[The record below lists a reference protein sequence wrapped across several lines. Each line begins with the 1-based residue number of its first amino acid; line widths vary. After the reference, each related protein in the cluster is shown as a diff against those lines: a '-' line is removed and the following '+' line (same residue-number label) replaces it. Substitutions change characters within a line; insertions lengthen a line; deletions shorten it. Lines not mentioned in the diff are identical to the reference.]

1 MNSNFEY
8 YKIFYYVA
16 KYENLTKAATVLK
29 TSQPAVTRT
38 IHKLENELGCRLFTR
53 SKTGMQLT
61 PEGRTF
67 YGYVAAGCAQFF
79 KGENDLSNLI
89 SLENGTIYISATET
103 ALHCYLFQAMEEF
116 NSLYP
121 NVRFKILNNSTT
133 ESVNAVKEGKVDL
146 AFVSANLQVA
156 KPLRMKILRKY
167 HDILISGNR
176 FGELKDDGKEVS
188 LKELVSYPWI
198 SLTAE
203 TITRRFLNEYFEKNS
218 LTFTPDMEL
227 ATTDMILPAVKHN
240 LGLGFMP
247 HEEGHAAALPLTEI
261 VSKLC
266 TLVEHN
272 PDAFERIVEQ
282 SYTTALGSL
291 DEECAFRNEIALLS
305 VSSAVLC
312 WALKLLKQPDSAQT
326 THEVCQAYINN
337 CLSEWDSSLDCN
349 AKEILHKALFSASE
363 AGDIRFIRYEEVDSS
378 YDPERDIVQKK
389 DAFLLKGSLLKSL
402 LHEYAPGYSASDVIS
417 RLQSEHLLS
426 EFSSAKKIRI
436 NSGTYVDARLLTLK
450 SSCLTE
456 YEDSD

>member
-1 MNSNFEY
+1 MAAAEGSRQKMNSNFEY

-16 KYENLTKAATVLK
+16 KYENLTKAAAALK

-38 IHKLENELGCRLFTR
+38 IHKLEGELGCRLFTR
-53 SKTGMQLT
+53 SKTGMKLT

-167 HDILISGNR
+167 RDILIAGMR
-176 FGELKDDGKEVS
+176 FEELKAGKEELS

-203 TITRRFLNEYFEKNS
+203 TITRRFLNEYFEKNG
-218 LTFTPDMEL
+218 LTFAPDMEL
-227 ATTDMILPAVKHN
+227 ATTDMILPAVRHN
-240 LGLGFMP
+240 LGLGFIP
-247 HEEGHAAALPLTEI
+247 AEFADAELKSGQVFEIKVKEKLPERNI
-261 VSKLC
+261 VLIYDM
-266 TLVEHN
+266 EY
-272 PDAFERIVEQ
+272 PQ
-282 SYTTALGSL
+282 S
-291 DEECAFRNEIALLS
+291 IA
-305 VSSAVLC
+305 
-312 WALKLLKQPDSAQT
+312 
-326 THEVCQAYINN
+326 
-337 CLSEWDSSLDCN
+337 
-349 AKEILHKALFSASE
+349 AKEF
-363 AGDIRFIRYEEVDSS
+363 
-378 YDPERDIVQKK
+378 QK
-389 DAFLLKGSLLKSL
+389 FLKEKG
-402 LHEYAPGYSASDVIS
+402 
-417 RLQSEHLLS
+417 
-426 EFSSAKKIRI
+426 
-436 NSGTYVDARLLTLK
+436 N
-450 SSCLTE
+450 
-456 YEDSD
+456 

>member
-16 KYENLTKAATVLK
+16 KYENLTKAATALK

-38 IHKLENELGCRLFTR
+38 IHKLEGELGCRLFTR
-53 SKTGMQLT
+53 SKTGMKLT

-103 ALHCYLFQAMEEF
+103 ALHCYLFQSMEEF

-167 HDILISGNR
+167 RDILIAGMR
-176 FGELKDDGKEVS
+176 FEELKAGKEELS

-203 TITRRFLNEYFEKNS
+203 TITRRFLNEYFEKNG
-218 LTFTPDMEL
+218 LTFAPDMEL
-227 ATTDMILPAVKHN
+227 ATTDMILPAVRHN
-240 LGLGFMP
+240 LGMGFIP
-247 HEEGHAAALPLTEI
+247 AEFADAELESGQVFEIKVKEKLPERNI
-261 VSKLC
+261 VLIYDM
-266 TLVEHN
+266 EY
-272 PDAFERIVEQ
+272 PQ
-282 SYTTALGSL
+282 S
-291 DEECAFRNEIALLS
+291 IA
-305 VSSAVLC
+305 
-312 WALKLLKQPDSAQT
+312 
-326 THEVCQAYINN
+326 
-337 CLSEWDSSLDCN
+337 
-349 AKEILHKALFSASE
+349 AKEF
-363 AGDIRFIRYEEVDSS
+363 
-378 YDPERDIVQKK
+378 QK
-389 DAFLLKGSLLKSL
+389 FLKEKG
-402 LHEYAPGYSASDVIS
+402 
-417 RLQSEHLLS
+417 
-426 EFSSAKKIRI
+426 
-436 NSGTYVDARLLTLK
+436 N
-450 SSCLTE
+450 
-456 YEDSD
+456 

>member
-16 KYENLTKAATVLK
+16 KYENLTKAATALK

-38 IHKLENELGCRLFTR
+38 IHKLEGELGCRLFTR
-53 SKTGMQLT
+53 SKTGMKLT
-61 PEGRTF
+61 TEGRTF

-167 HDILISGNR
+167 RDILIAGKR
-176 FGELKDDGKEVS
+176 FEELKAGKEELS

-203 TITRRFLNEYFEKNS
+203 TISRRFLNEYFEKNS

-240 LGLGFMP
+240 LGLGFIP
-247 HEEGHAAALPLTEI
+247 AEFADSELKSGQVFEIKVKEKLP
-261 VSKLC
+261 
-266 TLVEHN
+266 
-272 PDAFERIVEQ
+272 ERNIILIYDMEYPQ
-282 SYTTALGSL
+282 S
-291 DEECAFRNEIALLS
+291 IA
-305 VSSAVLC
+305 
-312 WALKLLKQPDSAQT
+312 
-326 THEVCQAYINN
+326 
-337 CLSEWDSSLDCN
+337 
-349 AKEILHKALFSASE
+349 AKEF
-363 AGDIRFIRYEEVDSS
+363 
-378 YDPERDIVQKK
+378 QK
-389 DAFLLKGSLLKSL
+389 FLKEK
-402 LHEYAPGYSASDVIS
+402 EM
-417 RLQSEHLLS
+417 
-426 EFSSAKKIRI
+426 
-436 NSGTYVDARLLTLK
+436 
-450 SSCLTE
+450 
-456 YEDSD
+456 

>member
-16 KYENLTKAATVLK
+16 KYDNLTKAATALK

-38 IHKLENELGCRLFTR
+38 IHKLEGELGCRLFTR
-53 SKTGMQLT
+53 SKTGMKLT

-89 SLENGTIYISATET
+89 SLENVTIYISATET

-176 FGELKDDGKEVS
+176 FGELKDNGKEVS
-188 LKELVSYPWI
+188 LKELVSYTWI

-203 TITRRFLNEYFEKNS
+203 TITRRFLNEYFEKNG

-227 ATTDMILPAVKHN
+227 ATTDMILPAVRHN
-240 LGLGFMP
+240 LGLGFIP
-247 HEEGHAAALPLTEI
+247 AEFAASELKSGQVFEIKVKEKLP
-261 VSKLC
+261 
-266 TLVEHN
+266 
-272 PDAFERIVEQ
+272 ERNIILIYDMEYPQ
-282 SYTTALGSL
+282 S
-291 DEECAFRNEIALLS
+291 IA
-305 VSSAVLC
+305 
-312 WALKLLKQPDSAQT
+312 
-326 THEVCQAYINN
+326 
-337 CLSEWDSSLDCN
+337 
-349 AKEILHKALFSASE
+349 AKEF
-363 AGDIRFIRYEEVDSS
+363 
-378 YDPERDIVQKK
+378 QK
-389 DAFLLKGSLLKSL
+389 FLKEK
-402 LHEYAPGYSASDVIS
+402 EM
-417 RLQSEHLLS
+417 
-426 EFSSAKKIRI
+426 
-436 NSGTYVDARLLTLK
+436 
-450 SSCLTE
+450 
-456 YEDSD
+456 

>member
-16 KYENLTKAATVLK
+16 KYENLTKAATALK

-38 IHKLENELGCRLFTR
+38 IHKLEGELGCRLFTR
-53 SKTGMQLT
+53 SKTGMKLT

-167 HDILISGNR
+167 RDILITGKR
-176 FGELKDDGKEVS
+176 FEELKAGKEELS

-203 TITRRFLNEYFEKNS
+203 TITRRFLNEYFEKNG
-218 LTFTPDMEL
+218 LTFMPDMEL
-227 ATTDMILPAVKHN
+227 ATTDMILPAVRHN
-240 LGLGFMP
+240 LGLGFIP
-247 HEEGHAAALPLTEI
+247 AEFADAELESGQVFEIKVKEKLP
-261 VSKLC
+261 
-266 TLVEHN
+266 
-272 PDAFERIVEQ
+272 ERNIILIYDMEYPQ
-282 SYTTALGSL
+282 S
-291 DEECAFRNEIALLS
+291 IA
-305 VSSAVLC
+305 
-312 WALKLLKQPDSAQT
+312 
-326 THEVCQAYINN
+326 
-337 CLSEWDSSLDCN
+337 
-349 AKEILHKALFSASE
+349 AKEFQKFLKEKDNESAN
-363 AGDIRFIRYEEVDSS
+363 Y
-378 YDPERDIVQKK
+378 KK
-389 DAFLLKGSLLKSL
+389 
-402 LHEYAPGYSASDVIS
+402 
-417 RLQSEHLLS
+417 
-426 EFSSAKKIRI
+426 
-436 NSGTYVDARLLTLK
+436 
-450 SSCLTE
+450 
-456 YEDSD
+456 

>member
-16 KYENLTKAATVLK
+16 KYENLTKAATALK

-38 IHKLENELGCRLFTR
+38 IHKLEGELGCRLFTR
-53 SKTGMQLT
+53 SKTGMKLT

-167 HDILISGNR
+167 RDILIAGKR
-176 FGELKDDGKEVS
+176 FEELKAGKEELS

-203 TITRRFLNEYFEKNS
+203 TITRRFLNEYFEKNG
-218 LTFTPDMEL
+218 LTFMPDMEL
-227 ATTDMILPAVKHN
+227 ATTDMILPAVRHN
-240 LGLGFMP
+240 LGLGFIP
-247 HEEGHAAALPLTEI
+247 AEFADAELKSGQVFEIKVKEKLP
-261 VSKLC
+261 
-266 TLVEHN
+266 
-272 PDAFERIVEQ
+272 ERNIILIYDMEYPQ
-282 SYTTALGSL
+282 S
-291 DEECAFRNEIALLS
+291 IA
-305 VSSAVLC
+305 
-312 WALKLLKQPDSAQT
+312 
-326 THEVCQAYINN
+326 
-337 CLSEWDSSLDCN
+337 
-349 AKEILHKALFSASE
+349 AKEF
-363 AGDIRFIRYEEVDSS
+363 
-378 YDPERDIVQKK
+378 QK
-389 DAFLLKGSLLKSL
+389 FLKEKG
-402 LHEYAPGYSASDVIS
+402 
-417 RLQSEHLLS
+417 
-426 EFSSAKKIRI
+426 
-436 NSGTYVDARLLTLK
+436 N
-450 SSCLTE
+450 
-456 YEDSD
+456 

>member
-16 KYENLTKAATVLK
+16 KYENLTKAATELK

-227 ATTDMILPAVKHN
+227 ATTDMILPAVRHN
-240 LGLGFMP
+240 LGLGFIP
-247 HEEGHAAALPLTEI
+247 AEFADSELKSGQVFEIKVKEKLP
-261 VSKLC
+261 
-266 TLVEHN
+266 
-272 PDAFERIVEQ
+272 ERNIILIYDMEYPQ
-282 SYTTALGSL
+282 S
-291 DEECAFRNEIALLS
+291 IA
-305 VSSAVLC
+305 
-312 WALKLLKQPDSAQT
+312 
-326 THEVCQAYINN
+326 
-337 CLSEWDSSLDCN
+337 
-349 AKEILHKALFSASE
+349 AKEF
-363 AGDIRFIRYEEVDSS
+363 
-378 YDPERDIVQKK
+378 QK
-389 DAFLLKGSLLKSL
+389 FLKEK
-402 LHEYAPGYSASDVIS
+402 EM
-417 RLQSEHLLS
+417 
-426 EFSSAKKIRI
+426 
-436 NSGTYVDARLLTLK
+436 
-450 SSCLTE
+450 
-456 YEDSD
+456 

>member
-16 KYENLTKAATVLK
+16 KYENLTKAATALK

-38 IHKLENELGCRLFTR
+38 IHKLEGELGCRLFTR
-53 SKTGMQLT
+53 SKTGMKLT

-156 KPLRMKILRKY
+156 RPLRMKILRKY
-167 HDILISGNR
+167 RDILIAGKR
-176 FGELKDDGKEVS
+176 FEELKAGKEELS

-203 TITRRFLNEYFEKNS
+203 TITRRFLNEYFEKNG
-218 LTFTPDMEL
+218 LTFMPDMEL
-227 ATTDMILPAVKHN
+227 ATTDMILPAVRHN
-240 LGLGFMP
+240 LGLGFIP
-247 HEEGHAAALPLTEI
+247 AEFADAELESGQVFEIKVKEKLPERNI
-261 VSKLC
+261 VLIYDM
-266 TLVEHN
+266 EY
-272 PDAFERIVEQ
+272 PQ
-282 SYTTALGSL
+282 S
-291 DEECAFRNEIALLS
+291 IA
-305 VSSAVLC
+305 
-312 WALKLLKQPDSAQT
+312 
-326 THEVCQAYINN
+326 
-337 CLSEWDSSLDCN
+337 
-349 AKEILHKALFSASE
+349 AKEF
-363 AGDIRFIRYEEVDSS
+363 
-378 YDPERDIVQKK
+378 QKFLKEK
-389 DAFLLKGSLLKSL
+389 D
-402 LHEYAPGYSASDVIS
+402 
-417 RLQSEHLLS
+417 
-426 EFSSAKKIRI
+426 
-436 NSGTYVDARLLTLK
+436 N
-450 SSCLTE
+450 
-456 YEDSD
+456 

>member
-16 KYENLTKAATVLK
+16 KYENLTKAATALK

-38 IHKLENELGCRLFTR
+38 IHKLEGELGCRLFTR
-53 SKTGMQLT
+53 SKTGMKLT

-167 HDILISGNR
+167 RDILIAGMR
-176 FGELKDDGKEVS
+176 FEELKAGKEELS

-203 TITRRFLNEYFEKNS
+203 TITRRFLNEYFEKNG
-218 LTFTPDMEL
+218 LTFAPDMEL
-227 ATTDMILPAVKHN
+227 ATTDMILPAVRHN
-240 LGLGFMP
+240 LGLGFIP
-247 HEEGHAAALPLTEI
+247 AEFADAELKSGQVFEIKVKEKLP
-261 VSKLC
+261 
-266 TLVEHN
+266 
-272 PDAFERIVEQ
+272 ERNIILIYDMEYPQ
-282 SYTTALGSL
+282 S
-291 DEECAFRNEIALLS
+291 IA
-305 VSSAVLC
+305 
-312 WALKLLKQPDSAQT
+312 
-326 THEVCQAYINN
+326 
-337 CLSEWDSSLDCN
+337 
-349 AKEILHKALFSASE
+349 AKEQTHYLCQK
-363 AGDIRFIRYEEVDSS
+363 GD
-378 YDPERDIVQKK
+378 P
-389 DAFLLKGSLLKSL
+389 
-402 LHEYAPGYSASDVIS
+402 
-417 RLQSEHLLS
+417 
-426 EFSSAKKIRI
+426 
-436 NSGTYVDARLLTLK
+436 
-450 SSCLTE
+450 
-456 YEDSD
+456 

>member
-16 KYENLTKAATVLK
+16 KYENLTKAATALK

-38 IHKLENELGCRLFTR
+38 IHKLEGELGCRLFTR
-53 SKTGMQLT
+53 SKTGMKLT

-167 HDILISGNR
+167 RDILIAGKR
-176 FGELKDDGKEVS
+176 FEELKAGKEELS

-203 TITRRFLNEYFEKNS
+203 TITRRFLNEYFEKNR

-227 ATTDMILPAVKHN
+227 ATTDMILPAVRHN
-240 LGLGFMP
+240 LGLGFIP
-247 HEEGHAAALPLTEI
+247 AEFADSELKSGQVFEIKVKEKLPERNIILI
-261 VSKLC
+261 YD
-266 TLVEHN
+266 VEY
-272 PDAFERIVEQ
+272 PQ
-282 SYTTALGSL
+282 S
-291 DEECAFRNEIALLS
+291 IA
-305 VSSAVLC
+305 
-312 WALKLLKQPDSAQT
+312 
-326 THEVCQAYINN
+326 
-337 CLSEWDSSLDCN
+337 
-349 AKEILHKALFSASE
+349 AKEF
-363 AGDIRFIRYEEVDSS
+363 
-378 YDPERDIVQKK
+378 QK
-389 DAFLLKGSLLKSL
+389 FLKEK
-402 LHEYAPGYSASDVIS
+402 EM
-417 RLQSEHLLS
+417 
-426 EFSSAKKIRI
+426 
-436 NSGTYVDARLLTLK
+436 
-450 SSCLTE
+450 
-456 YEDSD
+456 

>member
-16 KYENLTKAATVLK
+16 KYENLTKAATALK

-38 IHKLENELGCRLFTR
+38 IHKLEGELGCRLFTR
-53 SKTGMQLT
+53 SKTGMKLT

-167 HDILISGNR
+167 RDILIAGMR
-176 FGELKDDGKEVS
+176 FEELKAGKEELS

-203 TITRRFLNEYFEKNS
+203 TITRRFLNEYFEKNG
-218 LTFTPDMEL
+218 LTFAPDMEL
-227 ATTDMILPAVKHN
+227 ATTDMILPAVRHN
-240 LGLGFMP
+240 LGLGFIP
-247 HEEGHAAALPLTEI
+247 AEFADAELKSGQVFEIKVKEKLP
-261 VSKLC
+261 
-266 TLVEHN
+266 
-272 PDAFERIVEQ
+272 ERNIILIYYMEYPQ
-282 SYTTALGSL
+282 S
-291 DEECAFRNEIALLS
+291 IA
-305 VSSAVLC
+305 
-312 WALKLLKQPDSAQT
+312 
-326 THEVCQAYINN
+326 
-337 CLSEWDSSLDCN
+337 
-349 AKEILHKALFSASE
+349 AKEF
-363 AGDIRFIRYEEVDSS
+363 
-378 YDPERDIVQKK
+378 QK
-389 DAFLLKGSLLKSL
+389 FLKEKG
-402 LHEYAPGYSASDVIS
+402 
-417 RLQSEHLLS
+417 
-426 EFSSAKKIRI
+426 
-436 NSGTYVDARLLTLK
+436 N
-450 SSCLTE
+450 
-456 YEDSD
+456 

>member
-16 KYENLTKAATVLK
+16 KYENLTKAATALK

-38 IHKLENELGCRLFTR
+38 IHKLEGELGCRLFTR
-53 SKTGMQLT
+53 SKTGMKLT

-156 KPLRMKILRKY
+156 KPLRMKILRKSR
-167 HDILISGNR
+167 DILIAGKR
-176 FGELKDDGKEVS
+176 FEELKAGKEELS

-203 TITRRFLNEYFEKNS
+203 TITRRFLNEYFEKNG
-218 LTFTPDMEL
+218 LTFMPDMEL
-227 ATTDMILPAVKHN
+227 ATTDMILPAVRHN
-240 LGLGFMP
+240 LGLGFIP
-247 HEEGHAAALPLTEI
+247 AEFADAELESGQVFEIKVKEKLP
-261 VSKLC
+261 
-266 TLVEHN
+266 
-272 PDAFERIVEQ
+272 ERNIILIYDMEYPQ
-282 SYTTALGSL
+282 S
-291 DEECAFRNEIALLS
+291 IA
-305 VSSAVLC
+305 
-312 WALKLLKQPDSAQT
+312 
-326 THEVCQAYINN
+326 
-337 CLSEWDSSLDCN
+337 
-349 AKEILHKALFSASE
+349 AKEFQKFLKEKDNESAN
-363 AGDIRFIRYEEVDSS
+363 Y
-378 YDPERDIVQKK
+378 KK
-389 DAFLLKGSLLKSL
+389 
-402 LHEYAPGYSASDVIS
+402 
-417 RLQSEHLLS
+417 
-426 EFSSAKKIRI
+426 
-436 NSGTYVDARLLTLK
+436 
-450 SSCLTE
+450 
-456 YEDSD
+456 

>member
-16 KYENLTKAATVLK
+16 KYENLTKAATALK

-38 IHKLENELGCRLFTR
+38 IHKLEGELGCRLFTR
-53 SKTGMQLT
+53 SKTGMKLT

-67 YGYVAAGCAQFF
+67 YGYVAAGCAQFV

-167 HDILISGNR
+167 RDILIAGMR
-176 FGELKDDGKEVS
+176 FEELKAGKEELS

-203 TITRRFLNEYFEKNS
+203 TITRRFLNEYFEKNG
-218 LTFTPDMEL
+218 LTFAPDMEL
-227 ATTDMILPAVKHN
+227 ATTDMILPAVRHN
-240 LGLGFMP
+240 LGLGFIP
-247 HEEGHAAALPLTEI
+247 AEFADAELKSGQVFEIKVKEKLPERNI
-261 VSKLC
+261 VLIYDM
-266 TLVEHN
+266 EY
-272 PDAFERIVEQ
+272 PQ
-282 SYTTALGSL
+282 S
-291 DEECAFRNEIALLS
+291 IA
-305 VSSAVLC
+305 
-312 WALKLLKQPDSAQT
+312 
-326 THEVCQAYINN
+326 
-337 CLSEWDSSLDCN
+337 
-349 AKEILHKALFSASE
+349 AKEFQKFLKEKDNESAN
-363 AGDIRFIRYEEVDSS
+363 Y
-378 YDPERDIVQKK
+378 KK
-389 DAFLLKGSLLKSL
+389 
-402 LHEYAPGYSASDVIS
+402 
-417 RLQSEHLLS
+417 
-426 EFSSAKKIRI
+426 
-436 NSGTYVDARLLTLK
+436 
-450 SSCLTE
+450 
-456 YEDSD
+456 

>member
-16 KYENLTKAATVLK
+16 KYENLTKAATALK

-38 IHKLENELGCRLFTR
+38 IHKLEGELGCRLFTR
-53 SKTGMQLT
+53 SKTGMKLT

-103 ALHCYLFQAMEEF
+103 ALHCYLFQSMEEF

-167 HDILISGNR
+167 RDILIAGMR
-176 FGELKDDGKEVS
+176 FKELKAGKEELS

-203 TITRRFLNEYFEKNS
+203 TITRRFLNEYFEKNG
-218 LTFTPDMEL
+218 LTFAPDMEL
-227 ATTDMILPAVKHN
+227 ATTDMILPAVRHN
-240 LGLGFMP
+240 LGLGFIP
-247 HEEGHAAALPLTEI
+247 AEFADAELESGQVFEIKVKEKLPERNI
-261 VSKLC
+261 VLIYDM
-266 TLVEHN
+266 EY
-272 PDAFERIVEQ
+272 PQ
-282 SYTTALGSL
+282 S
-291 DEECAFRNEIALLS
+291 IA
-305 VSSAVLC
+305 
-312 WALKLLKQPDSAQT
+312 
-326 THEVCQAYINN
+326 
-337 CLSEWDSSLDCN
+337 
-349 AKEILHKALFSASE
+349 AKEF
-363 AGDIRFIRYEEVDSS
+363 
-378 YDPERDIVQKK
+378 QK
-389 DAFLLKGSLLKSL
+389 FLKEKG
-402 LHEYAPGYSASDVIS
+402 
-417 RLQSEHLLS
+417 
-426 EFSSAKKIRI
+426 
-436 NSGTYVDARLLTLK
+436 N
-450 SSCLTE
+450 
-456 YEDSD
+456 

>member
-16 KYENLTKAATVLK
+16 KYENLTKAATALK

-38 IHKLENELGCRLFTR
+38 IHKLEGELGCRLFTR
-53 SKTGMQLT
+53 SKTGMKLT

-167 HDILISGNR
+167 RDILIAGMR
-176 FGELKDDGKEVS
+176 FEELKAGKEELS

-203 TITRRFLNEYFEKNS
+203 TITRRFLNEYFEKNG
-218 LTFTPDMEL
+218 LIFAPDMEL
-227 ATTDMILPAVKHN
+227 ATTDMILPAVRHN
-240 LGLGFMP
+240 LGLGFIP
-247 HEEGHAAALPLTEI
+247 AEFADAELKSGQVFEIKVKEKLP
-261 VSKLC
+261 
-266 TLVEHN
+266 
-272 PDAFERIVEQ
+272 ERNIILIYDMEYPQ
-282 SYTTALGSL
+282 S
-291 DEECAFRNEIALLS
+291 IA
-305 VSSAVLC
+305 
-312 WALKLLKQPDSAQT
+312 
-326 THEVCQAYINN
+326 
-337 CLSEWDSSLDCN
+337 
-349 AKEILHKALFSASE
+349 AKEF
-363 AGDIRFIRYEEVDSS
+363 
-378 YDPERDIVQKK
+378 QK
-389 DAFLLKGSLLKSL
+389 FLKEKG
-402 LHEYAPGYSASDVIS
+402 
-417 RLQSEHLLS
+417 
-426 EFSSAKKIRI
+426 
-436 NSGTYVDARLLTLK
+436 N
-450 SSCLTE
+450 
-456 YEDSD
+456 

>member
-16 KYENLTKAATVLK
+16 KYENLTKAATALK

-38 IHKLENELGCRLFTR
+38 IHKLEGELGCRLFTR
-53 SKTGMQLT
+53 SKTGMKLT

-167 HDILISGNR
+167 RDILIAGMR
-176 FGELKDDGKEVS
+176 FEELKAGKEELS

-203 TITRRFLNEYFEKNS
+203 TITRRFLNEYFEKNG
-218 LTFTPDMEL
+218 LTFAPDMEL

-240 LGLGFMP
+240 LGLGFIP
-247 HEEGHAAALPLTEI
+247 AEFADSELKSGQVFEIKVKEKLP
-261 VSKLC
+261 
-266 TLVEHN
+266 
-272 PDAFERIVEQ
+272 ERNIILIYDMEYPQ
-282 SYTTALGSL
+282 S
-291 DEECAFRNEIALLS
+291 IA
-305 VSSAVLC
+305 
-312 WALKLLKQPDSAQT
+312 
-326 THEVCQAYINN
+326 
-337 CLSEWDSSLDCN
+337 
-349 AKEILHKALFSASE
+349 AKEF
-363 AGDIRFIRYEEVDSS
+363 
-378 YDPERDIVQKK
+378 QK
-389 DAFLLKGSLLKSL
+389 FLKEK
-402 LHEYAPGYSASDVIS
+402 EM
-417 RLQSEHLLS
+417 
-426 EFSSAKKIRI
+426 
-436 NSGTYVDARLLTLK
+436 
-450 SSCLTE
+450 
-456 YEDSD
+456 

>member
-16 KYENLTKAATVLK
+16 KYENLTKAATALK

-38 IHKLENELGCRLFTR
+38 IHKLEGELGCRLFTR
-53 SKTGMQLT
+53 SKTGMKLT

-167 HDILISGNR
+167 RDILIAGMR
-176 FGELKDDGKEVS
+176 FEELKAGKEELS

-203 TITRRFLNEYFEKNS
+203 TITRRFLNEYFEKNG
-218 LTFTPDMEL
+218 LTFAPDMEL
-227 ATTDMILPAVKHN
+227 ATTDMILPAVRHN
-240 LGLGFMP
+240 LGLGFIP
-247 HEEGHAAALPLTEI
+247 AEFADAELESGQVFEIKVKEKLPERNIILIYDTEY
-261 VSKLC
+261 
-266 TLVEHN
+266 
-272 PDAFERIVEQ
+272 PQ
-282 SYTTALGSL
+282 S
-291 DEECAFRNEIALLS
+291 IA
-305 VSSAVLC
+305 
-312 WALKLLKQPDSAQT
+312 
-326 THEVCQAYINN
+326 
-337 CLSEWDSSLDCN
+337 
-349 AKEILHKALFSASE
+349 AKEF
-363 AGDIRFIRYEEVDSS
+363 
-378 YDPERDIVQKK
+378 QK
-389 DAFLLKGSLLKSL
+389 FLKEKG
-402 LHEYAPGYSASDVIS
+402 
-417 RLQSEHLLS
+417 
-426 EFSSAKKIRI
+426 
-436 NSGTYVDARLLTLK
+436 N
-450 SSCLTE
+450 
-456 YEDSD
+456 

>member
-16 KYENLTKAATVLK
+16 KYENLTKAATALK

-38 IHKLENELGCRLFTR
+38 IHKLEGELGCRLFTR
-53 SKTGMQLT
+53 SKTGMKLT

-103 ALHCYLFQAMEEF
+103 ALQCYLFQAMEEF

-167 HDILISGNR
+167 RDILIAGMR
-176 FGELKDDGKEVS
+176 FEELKAGKEELS

-203 TITRRFLNEYFEKNS
+203 TITRRFLNEYFEKNG
-218 LTFTPDMEL
+218 LTFAPDMEL
-227 ATTDMILPAVKHN
+227 ATTDMILPAVRHN
-240 LGLGFMP
+240 LGLGFIP
-247 HEEGHAAALPLTEI
+247 AEFADAELKSGQVFEIKVKEKLP
-261 VSKLC
+261 
-266 TLVEHN
+266 
-272 PDAFERIVEQ
+272 ERNIILIYDMEYPQ
-282 SYTTALGSL
+282 S
-291 DEECAFRNEIALLS
+291 IA
-305 VSSAVLC
+305 
-312 WALKLLKQPDSAQT
+312 
-326 THEVCQAYINN
+326 
-337 CLSEWDSSLDCN
+337 
-349 AKEILHKALFSASE
+349 AKEF
-363 AGDIRFIRYEEVDSS
+363 
-378 YDPERDIVQKK
+378 QK
-389 DAFLLKGSLLKSL
+389 FLKEKG
-402 LHEYAPGYSASDVIS
+402 
-417 RLQSEHLLS
+417 
-426 EFSSAKKIRI
+426 
-436 NSGTYVDARLLTLK
+436 N
-450 SSCLTE
+450 
-456 YEDSD
+456 

>member
-16 KYENLTKAATVLK
+16 KYENLTKAATALK

-38 IHKLENELGCRLFTR
+38 IHKLEGELGCRLFTR
-53 SKTGMQLT
+53 SKTGMKLT

-146 AFVSANLQVA
+146 AFVSANLQVV

-167 HDILISGNR
+167 RDILIAGMR
-176 FGELKDDGKEVS
+176 FEELKAGKEELS

-203 TITRRFLNEYFEKNS
+203 TITRRFLNEYFEKNG
-218 LTFTPDMEL
+218 LTFMPDMEL
-227 ATTDMILPAVKHN
+227 ATTDMILPAVRHN
-240 LGLGFMP
+240 LGLGFIP
-247 HEEGHAAALPLTEI
+247 AEFADAELESGQVFEIKVKEKLP
-261 VSKLC
+261 
-266 TLVEHN
+266 
-272 PDAFERIVEQ
+272 ERNIILIYDMEYPQ
-282 SYTTALGSL
+282 S
-291 DEECAFRNEIALLS
+291 IA
-305 VSSAVLC
+305 
-312 WALKLLKQPDSAQT
+312 
-326 THEVCQAYINN
+326 
-337 CLSEWDSSLDCN
+337 
-349 AKEILHKALFSASE
+349 AKEF
-363 AGDIRFIRYEEVDSS
+363 
-378 YDPERDIVQKK
+378 QK
-389 DAFLLKGSLLKSL
+389 FLKEKG
-402 LHEYAPGYSASDVIS
+402 
-417 RLQSEHLLS
+417 
-426 EFSSAKKIRI
+426 
-436 NSGTYVDARLLTLK
+436 N
-450 SSCLTE
+450 
-456 YEDSD
+456 

>member
-16 KYENLTKAATVLK
+16 KYENLTKAATALK

-38 IHKLENELGCRLFTR
+38 IHKLEGELGCRLFTR
-53 SKTGMQLT
+53 SKTGMKLT

-156 KPLRMKILRKY
+156 RPLRMKILRKY
-167 HDILISGNR
+167 RDILIAGKR
-176 FGELKDDGKEVS
+176 FEELKAGKEELS

-203 TITRRFLNEYFEKNS
+203 TITRRFLNEYFEKNG
-218 LTFTPDMEL
+218 LTFAPDMEL
-227 ATTDMILPAVKHN
+227 ATTDMILPAVRHN
-240 LGLGFMP
+240 LGLGFIP
-247 HEEGHAAALPLTEI
+247 AEFADAELESGQVFEIKVKEKLPERNI
-261 VSKLC
+261 VLIYDM
-266 TLVEHN
+266 EY
-272 PDAFERIVEQ
+272 PQ
-282 SYTTALGSL
+282 S
-291 DEECAFRNEIALLS
+291 IA
-305 VSSAVLC
+305 
-312 WALKLLKQPDSAQT
+312 
-326 THEVCQAYINN
+326 
-337 CLSEWDSSLDCN
+337 
-349 AKEILHKALFSASE
+349 AKEF
-363 AGDIRFIRYEEVDSS
+363 
-378 YDPERDIVQKK
+378 QK
-389 DAFLLKGSLLKSL
+389 FLKEKG
-402 LHEYAPGYSASDVIS
+402 
-417 RLQSEHLLS
+417 
-426 EFSSAKKIRI
+426 
-436 NSGTYVDARLLTLK
+436 N
-450 SSCLTE
+450 
-456 YEDSD
+456 

>member
-16 KYENLTKAATVLK
+16 KYENLTKAATALK

-38 IHKLENELGCRLFTR
+38 IHKLEGELGCRLFTR
-53 SKTGMQLT
+53 SKTGMKLT

-121 NVRFKILNNSTT
+121 NVRFNILNNSTT

-167 HDILISGNR
+167 RDILIAGMR
-176 FGELKDDGKEVS
+176 FEELKAGKEELS

-203 TITRRFLNEYFEKNS
+203 TITRRFLNEYFEKNG
-218 LTFTPDMEL
+218 LTFAPDMEL
-227 ATTDMILPAVKHN
+227 ATTDMILPAVRHN
-240 LGLGFMP
+240 LGLGFIP
-247 HEEGHAAALPLTEI
+247 AEFADAELKSGQVFEIKVKEKLPERNI
-261 VSKLC
+261 VLIYDM
-266 TLVEHN
+266 EY
-272 PDAFERIVEQ
+272 PQ
-282 SYTTALGSL
+282 S
-291 DEECAFRNEIALLS
+291 IA
-305 VSSAVLC
+305 
-312 WALKLLKQPDSAQT
+312 
-326 THEVCQAYINN
+326 
-337 CLSEWDSSLDCN
+337 
-349 AKEILHKALFSASE
+349 AKEF
-363 AGDIRFIRYEEVDSS
+363 
-378 YDPERDIVQKK
+378 QK
-389 DAFLLKGSLLKSL
+389 FLKEK
-402 LHEYAPGYSASDVIS
+402 EM
-417 RLQSEHLLS
+417 
-426 EFSSAKKIRI
+426 
-436 NSGTYVDARLLTLK
+436 
-450 SSCLTE
+450 
-456 YEDSD
+456 

>member
-16 KYENLTKAATVLK
+16 KYENLTKAATALK

-38 IHKLENELGCRLFTR
+38 IHKLEGELGCRLFTR
-53 SKTGMQLT
+53 SKTGMKLT

-167 HDILISGNR
+167 RDILIAGMR
-176 FGELKDDGKEVS
+176 FEELKAGKEELS

-203 TITRRFLNEYFEKNS
+203 TITRRFLNEYFEKNG
-218 LTFTPDMEL
+218 LTFAPDMEL
-227 ATTDMILPAVKHN
+227 ATTDMILPAVRHN
-240 LGLGFMP
+240 LGLGFIP
-247 HEEGHAAALPLTEI
+247 AEFADAELESGQVFEIKVKEKLPERNI
-261 VSKLC
+261 VLIYDM
-266 TLVEHN
+266 EY
-272 PDAFERIVEQ
+272 PQ
-282 SYTTALGSL
+282 S
-291 DEECAFRNEIALLS
+291 IA
-305 VSSAVLC
+305 
-312 WALKLLKQPDSAQT
+312 
-326 THEVCQAYINN
+326 
-337 CLSEWDSSLDCN
+337 
-349 AKEILHKALFSASE
+349 AKEF
-363 AGDIRFIRYEEVDSS
+363 
-378 YDPERDIVQKK
+378 QKFLKEK
-389 DAFLLKGSLLKSL
+389 D
-402 LHEYAPGYSASDVIS
+402 
-417 RLQSEHLLS
+417 
-426 EFSSAKKIRI
+426 
-436 NSGTYVDARLLTLK
+436 N
-450 SSCLTE
+450 
-456 YEDSD
+456 

>member
-16 KYENLTKAATVLK
+16 KYENLTKAATALK

-38 IHKLENELGCRLFTR
+38 IHKLEGELGCRLFTR
-53 SKTGMQLT
+53 SKTGMKLT

-167 HDILISGNR
+167 RDILIAGKR
-176 FGELKDDGKEVS
+176 FEELKAGKEELS

-203 TITRRFLNEYFEKNS
+203 TITRRFLNEYFEKNG
-218 LTFTPDMEL
+218 LTFAPDMEL
-227 ATTDMILPAVKHN
+227 ATTDMILPAVRHN
-240 LGLGFMP
+240 LGLGFIP
-247 HEEGHAAALPLTEI
+247 AEFADAELKSGQVFEIKVKEKLP
-261 VSKLC
+261 
-266 TLVEHN
+266 
-272 PDAFERIVEQ
+272 ERNIILIYDMEYPQ
-282 SYTTALGSL
+282 S
-291 DEECAFRNEIALLS
+291 IA
-305 VSSAVLC
+305 
-312 WALKLLKQPDSAQT
+312 
-326 THEVCQAYINN
+326 
-337 CLSEWDSSLDCN
+337 
-349 AKEILHKALFSASE
+349 AKEFQKFLKE
-363 AGDIRFIRYEEVDSS
+363 KGD
-378 YDPERDIVQKK
+378 
-389 DAFLLKGSLLKSL
+389 
-402 LHEYAPGYSASDVIS
+402 
-417 RLQSEHLLS
+417 
-426 EFSSAKKIRI
+426 
-436 NSGTYVDARLLTLK
+436 
-450 SSCLTE
+450 
-456 YEDSD
+456 

>member
-16 KYENLTKAATVLK
+16 KYENLTKAATALK

-38 IHKLENELGCRLFTR
+38 IHKLEGELGCRLFTR
-53 SKTGMQLT
+53 SKTGMKLT

-156 KPLRMKILRKY
+156 KPLRIKILRKY
-167 HDILISGNR
+167 RDILIAGKR
-176 FGELKDDGKEVS
+176 FEELKAGKEELS

-203 TITRRFLNEYFEKNS
+203 TISRRFLNEYFEKNS

-240 LGLGFMP
+240 LGLGFIP
-247 HEEGHAAALPLTEI
+247 AEFADSELKSGQVFEIKVKEKLPERNIILI
-261 VSKLC
+261 YD
-266 TLVEHN
+266 VEY
-272 PDAFERIVEQ
+272 PQ
-282 SYTTALGSL
+282 S
-291 DEECAFRNEIALLS
+291 IA
-305 VSSAVLC
+305 
-312 WALKLLKQPDSAQT
+312 
-326 THEVCQAYINN
+326 
-337 CLSEWDSSLDCN
+337 
-349 AKEILHKALFSASE
+349 AKEF
-363 AGDIRFIRYEEVDSS
+363 
-378 YDPERDIVQKK
+378 QK
-389 DAFLLKGSLLKSL
+389 FLKEK
-402 LHEYAPGYSASDVIS
+402 EM
-417 RLQSEHLLS
+417 
-426 EFSSAKKIRI
+426 
-436 NSGTYVDARLLTLK
+436 
-450 SSCLTE
+450 
-456 YEDSD
+456 

>member
-16 KYENLTKAATVLK
+16 KYENLTKAATALK

-38 IHKLENELGCRLFTR
+38 IHKLEGELGCRLFTR
-53 SKTGMQLT
+53 SKTGMKLT

-167 HDILISGNR
+167 RDILIAGKR
-176 FGELKDDGKEVS
+176 FEELKAGKEELS

-203 TITRRFLNEYFEKNS
+203 TITRRFLNEYFEKNG
-218 LTFTPDMEL
+218 LTFMPDMEL
-227 ATTDMILPAVKHN
+227 TTDMILPAVRHN
-240 LGLGFMP
+240 LGLGFIP
-247 HEEGHAAALPLTEI
+247 AEFADAELESGQVFEIKVKEKLP
-261 VSKLC
+261 
-266 TLVEHN
+266 
-272 PDAFERIVEQ
+272 ERNIILIYDMEYPQ
-282 SYTTALGSL
+282 S
-291 DEECAFRNEIALLS
+291 IA
-305 VSSAVLC
+305 
-312 WALKLLKQPDSAQT
+312 
-326 THEVCQAYINN
+326 
-337 CLSEWDSSLDCN
+337 
-349 AKEILHKALFSASE
+349 AKEFQKFLKEKDNESAN
-363 AGDIRFIRYEEVDSS
+363 Y
-378 YDPERDIVQKK
+378 KK
-389 DAFLLKGSLLKSL
+389 
-402 LHEYAPGYSASDVIS
+402 
-417 RLQSEHLLS
+417 
-426 EFSSAKKIRI
+426 
-436 NSGTYVDARLLTLK
+436 
-450 SSCLTE
+450 
-456 YEDSD
+456 

>member
-16 KYENLTKAATVLK
+16 KYENLTKAATALK

-38 IHKLENELGCRLFTR
+38 IHKLEGELGCRLFTR
-53 SKTGMQLT
+53 SKTGMKLT

-167 HDILISGNR
+167 RDILIAGMR
-176 FGELKDDGKEVS
+176 FEELKAGKEELS

-203 TITRRFLNEYFEKNS
+203 TITRRFLNEYFEKNG
-218 LTFTPDMEL
+218 LTFAPDMEL
-227 ATTDMILPAVKHN
+227 ATTDMILPAVRHN
-240 LGLGFMP
+240 LGLGFIP
-247 HEEGHAAALPLTEI
+247 AEFADAELESGQVFEI
-261 VSKLC
+261 KVKEKL
-266 TLVEHN
+266 
-272 PDAFERIVEQ
+272 
-282 SYTTALGSL
+282 
-291 DEECAFRNEIALLS
+291 
-305 VSSAVLC
+305 
-312 WALKLLKQPDSAQT
+312 
-326 THEVCQAYINN
+326 
-337 CLSEWDSSLDCN
+337 
-349 AKEILHKALFSASE
+349 
-363 AGDIRFIRYEEVDSS
+363 
-378 YDPERDIVQKK
+378 PERNIILIY
-389 DAFLLKGSLLKSL
+389 DA
-402 LHEYAPGYSASDVIS
+402 EYP
-417 RLQSEHLLS
+417 QSIA
-426 EFSSAKKIRI
+426 AK
-436 NSGTYVDARLLTLK
+436 
-450 SSCLTE
+450 
-456 YEDSD
+456 

>member
-16 KYENLTKAATVLK
+16 KYENLTKAATALK

-38 IHKLENELGCRLFTR
+38 IHKLEGELGCRLFTR
-53 SKTGMQLT
+53 SKTGMKLT

-167 HDILISGNR
+167 RDILIAGKR
-176 FGELKDDGKEVS
+176 FEELKTGKEELS

-203 TITRRFLNEYFEKNS
+203 TITRRFLNEYFEKNG
-218 LTFTPDMEL
+218 LTFAPDMEL
-227 ATTDMILPAVKHN
+227 ATTDMILPAVRHN
-240 LGLGFMP
+240 LGLGFIP
-247 HEEGHAAALPLTEI
+247 AEFADSQLESGQVFEIKVKEKLP
-261 VSKLC
+261 
-266 TLVEHN
+266 
-272 PDAFERIVEQ
+272 ERNIILIYDMEYPQ
-282 SYTTALGSL
+282 S
-291 DEECAFRNEIALLS
+291 IA
-305 VSSAVLC
+305 
-312 WALKLLKQPDSAQT
+312 
-326 THEVCQAYINN
+326 
-337 CLSEWDSSLDCN
+337 
-349 AKEILHKALFSASE
+349 AKEFQKFLK
-363 AGDIRFIRYEEVDSS
+363 
-378 YDPERDIVQKK
+378 ERD
-389 DAFLLKGSLLKSL
+389 A
-402 LHEYAPGYSASDVIS
+402 
-417 RLQSEHLLS
+417 
-426 EFSSAKKIRI
+426 
-436 NSGTYVDARLLTLK
+436 
-450 SSCLTE
+450 
-456 YEDSD
+456 

>member
-8 YKIFYYVA
+8 YKVFYYVA
-16 KYENLTKAATVLK
+16 KYENLTKASSVLK

-38 IHKLENELGCRLFTR
+38 IHNLENELGCRLFTR
-53 SKTGMQLT
+53 SKTGMKLT

-167 HDILISGNR
+167 RDILIAGMR
-176 FGELKDDGKEVS
+176 FEELKAGKEELS

-203 TITRRFLNEYFEKNS
+203 TITRRFLNEYFEKNG
-218 LTFTPDMEL
+218 LTFAPDMEL
-227 ATTDMILPAVKHN
+227 ATTDMILPAVRHN
-240 LGLGFMP
+240 LGLGFIP
-247 HEEGHAAALPLTEI
+247 AEFADAELKSGQVFEIKVKEKLPERNIILIYDTEY
-261 VSKLC
+261 
-266 TLVEHN
+266 
-272 PDAFERIVEQ
+272 PQ
-282 SYTTALGSL
+282 S
-291 DEECAFRNEIALLS
+291 IA
-305 VSSAVLC
+305 
-312 WALKLLKQPDSAQT
+312 
-326 THEVCQAYINN
+326 
-337 CLSEWDSSLDCN
+337 
-349 AKEILHKALFSASE
+349 AKEFQKFLKEKGNESAN
-363 AGDIRFIRYEEVDSS
+363 Y
-378 YDPERDIVQKK
+378 KK
-389 DAFLLKGSLLKSL
+389 
-402 LHEYAPGYSASDVIS
+402 
-417 RLQSEHLLS
+417 
-426 EFSSAKKIRI
+426 
-436 NSGTYVDARLLTLK
+436 
-450 SSCLTE
+450 
-456 YEDSD
+456 

>member
-16 KYENLTKAATVLK
+16 KYENLTKAATALK

-38 IHKLENELGCRLFTR
+38 IHKLEGELGCRLFTR
-53 SKTGMQLT
+53 SKTGMKLT

-89 SLENGTIYISATET
+89 SLENGTIYISETET

-167 HDILISGNR
+167 RDILIAGMR
-176 FGELKDDGKEVS
+176 FEELKAGKEELS

-203 TITRRFLNEYFEKNS
+203 TITRRFLNEYFEKNG
-218 LTFTPDMEL
+218 LTFAPDMEL
-227 ATTDMILPAVKHN
+227 ATTDMILPAVRHN
-240 LGLGFMP
+240 LGLGFIP
-247 HEEGHAAALPLTEI
+247 AEFADAELKSGQVFEIKVKEKLP
-261 VSKLC
+261 
-266 TLVEHN
+266 
-272 PDAFERIVEQ
+272 ERNIILIYDMEYPQ
-282 SYTTALGSL
+282 S
-291 DEECAFRNEIALLS
+291 IA
-305 VSSAVLC
+305 
-312 WALKLLKQPDSAQT
+312 
-326 THEVCQAYINN
+326 
-337 CLSEWDSSLDCN
+337 
-349 AKEILHKALFSASE
+349 AKEF
-363 AGDIRFIRYEEVDSS
+363 
-378 YDPERDIVQKK
+378 QK
-389 DAFLLKGSLLKSL
+389 FLKEKG
-402 LHEYAPGYSASDVIS
+402 
-417 RLQSEHLLS
+417 
-426 EFSSAKKIRI
+426 
-436 NSGTYVDARLLTLK
+436 N
-450 SSCLTE
+450 
-456 YEDSD
+456 

>member
-16 KYENLTKAATVLK
+16 KYENLTKAATALK

-38 IHKLENELGCRLFTR
+38 IHKLEGELGCRLFTR
-53 SKTGMQLT
+53 SKTGMKLT

-167 HDILISGNR
+167 RDILIAGMR
-176 FGELKDDGKEVS
+176 FEELKAGKEELS

-203 TITRRFLNEYFEKNS
+203 TITRRFLNEYFEKNG
-218 LTFTPDMEL
+218 LTFAPDMEL
-227 ATTDMILPAVKHN
+227 ATTDMILPAVRHN
-240 LGLGFMP
+240 LGLGFIP
-247 HEEGHAAALPLTEI
+247 AEFADAELKSGQVFEIKVKEKLPERNI
-261 VSKLC
+261 VLIYDM
-266 TLVEHN
+266 EY
-272 PDAFERIVEQ
+272 PQ
-282 SYTTALGSL
+282 SIS
-291 DEECAFRNEIALLS
+291 
-305 VSSAVLC
+305 
-312 WALKLLKQPDSAQT
+312 
-326 THEVCQAYINN
+326 
-337 CLSEWDSSLDCN
+337 
-349 AKEILHKALFSASE
+349 AKEF
-363 AGDIRFIRYEEVDSS
+363 
-378 YDPERDIVQKK
+378 QK
-389 DAFLLKGSLLKSL
+389 FLKEKG
-402 LHEYAPGYSASDVIS
+402 
-417 RLQSEHLLS
+417 
-426 EFSSAKKIRI
+426 
-436 NSGTYVDARLLTLK
+436 N
-450 SSCLTE
+450 
-456 YEDSD
+456 

>member
-16 KYENLTKAATVLK
+16 KYENLTKASSVLK

-38 IHKLENELGCRLFTR
+38 IHNLENELGCRLFTR
-53 SKTGMQLT
+53 SKTGMKLT

-121 NVRFKILNNSTT
+121 NVRFKMLNNSTT

-167 HDILISGNR
+167 RDILIAGMR
-176 FGELKDDGKEVS
+176 FEELKAGKEELS

-203 TITRRFLNEYFEKNS
+203 TITRRFLNEYFEKNG
-218 LTFTPDMEL
+218 LTFAPDMEL
-227 ATTDMILPAVKHN
+227 ATTDMILPAVRHN
-240 LGLGFMP
+240 LGLGFIP
-247 HEEGHAAALPLTEI
+247 AEFADAELKSGQVFEIKVKEKLP
-261 VSKLC
+261 
-266 TLVEHN
+266 
-272 PDAFERIVEQ
+272 ERNIILIYDMEYPQ
-282 SYTTALGSL
+282 S
-291 DEECAFRNEIALLS
+291 IA
-305 VSSAVLC
+305 
-312 WALKLLKQPDSAQT
+312 
-326 THEVCQAYINN
+326 
-337 CLSEWDSSLDCN
+337 
-349 AKEILHKALFSASE
+349 AKEF
-363 AGDIRFIRYEEVDSS
+363 
-378 YDPERDIVQKK
+378 QK
-389 DAFLLKGSLLKSL
+389 FLKEKG
-402 LHEYAPGYSASDVIS
+402 
-417 RLQSEHLLS
+417 
-426 EFSSAKKIRI
+426 
-436 NSGTYVDARLLTLK
+436 N
-450 SSCLTE
+450 
-456 YEDSD
+456 

>member
-16 KYENLTKAATVLK
+16 KYENLTKAATALK

-38 IHKLENELGCRLFTR
+38 IHKLEGELGCRLFTR
-53 SKTGMQLT
+53 SKTGMKLT

-167 HDILISGNR
+167 RDILIAGMR
-176 FGELKDDGKEVS
+176 FEELKAGKEELS

-203 TITRRFLNEYFEKNS
+203 TITRRFLNEYFEKNG
-218 LTFTPDMEL
+218 LTFAPDMEL
-227 ATTDMILPAVKHN
+227 ATTDMILPAVRHN
-240 LGLGFMP
+240 LGLGFIP
-247 HEEGHAAALPLTEI
+247 AEFADAELKSGQVFEIKVKEKLP
-261 VSKLC
+261 
-266 TLVEHN
+266 
-272 PDAFERIVEQ
+272 ERKIILIYDMEYPQ
-282 SYTTALGSL
+282 S
-291 DEECAFRNEIALLS
+291 IA
-305 VSSAVLC
+305 
-312 WALKLLKQPDSAQT
+312 
-326 THEVCQAYINN
+326 
-337 CLSEWDSSLDCN
+337 
-349 AKEILHKALFSASE
+349 AKEF
-363 AGDIRFIRYEEVDSS
+363 
-378 YDPERDIVQKK
+378 QK
-389 DAFLLKGSLLKSL
+389 FLKEKG
-402 LHEYAPGYSASDVIS
+402 
-417 RLQSEHLLS
+417 
-426 EFSSAKKIRI
+426 
-436 NSGTYVDARLLTLK
+436 N
-450 SSCLTE
+450 
-456 YEDSD
+456 

>member
-16 KYENLTKAATVLK
+16 KYENLTKAAMALK

-38 IHKLENELGCRLFTR
+38 IHKLEGELGCRLFTI
-53 SKTGMQLT
+53 SKTGMKLT
-61 PEGRTF
+61 PEGRKF

-167 HDILISGNR
+167 RDILIAGMR
-176 FGELKDDGKEVS
+176 FEELKAGKEELS

-203 TITRRFLNEYFEKNS
+203 TITRRFLNEYFEKNG
-218 LTFTPDMEL
+218 LTFAPDMEL
-227 ATTDMILPAVKHN
+227 ATTDMILPAVRHN
-240 LGLGFMP
+240 LGLGFIP
-247 HEEGHAAALPLTEI
+247 AEFADAELKSGQVFEIKVKEKLP
-261 VSKLC
+261 
-266 TLVEHN
+266 
-272 PDAFERIVEQ
+272 ERNIILIYDMEYPQ
-282 SYTTALGSL
+282 S
-291 DEECAFRNEIALLS
+291 IA
-305 VSSAVLC
+305 
-312 WALKLLKQPDSAQT
+312 
-326 THEVCQAYINN
+326 
-337 CLSEWDSSLDCN
+337 
-349 AKEILHKALFSASE
+349 AKEF
-363 AGDIRFIRYEEVDSS
+363 
-378 YDPERDIVQKK
+378 QK
-389 DAFLLKGSLLKSL
+389 FLKEKG
-402 LHEYAPGYSASDVIS
+402 
-417 RLQSEHLLS
+417 
-426 EFSSAKKIRI
+426 
-436 NSGTYVDARLLTLK
+436 N
-450 SSCLTE
+450 
-456 YEDSD
+456 

>member
-16 KYENLTKAATVLK
+16 KYENLTKAATALN

-38 IHKLENELGCRLFTR
+38 IHKLEVELGCRLFTR
-53 SKTGMQLT
+53 SKTGMKLT

-167 HDILISGNR
+167 RDILIAGMR
-176 FGELKDDGKEVS
+176 FEELKAGKEELS

-203 TITRRFLNEYFEKNS
+203 TITRRFLNEYFEKNG
-218 LTFTPDMEL
+218 LTFAPDMEL
-227 ATTDMILPAVKHN
+227 ATTDMILPAVRHN
-240 LGLGFMP
+240 LGLGFIP
-247 HEEGHAAALPLTEI
+247 AEFADAELKSGQVFEIKVKEKLP
-261 VSKLC
+261 
-266 TLVEHN
+266 
-272 PDAFERIVEQ
+272 ERNIILIYDMEYPQ
-282 SYTTALGSL
+282 S
-291 DEECAFRNEIALLS
+291 IA
-305 VSSAVLC
+305 
-312 WALKLLKQPDSAQT
+312 
-326 THEVCQAYINN
+326 
-337 CLSEWDSSLDCN
+337 
-349 AKEILHKALFSASE
+349 AKEF
-363 AGDIRFIRYEEVDSS
+363 
-378 YDPERDIVQKK
+378 QK
-389 DAFLLKGSLLKSL
+389 FLKEKG
-402 LHEYAPGYSASDVIS
+402 
-417 RLQSEHLLS
+417 
-426 EFSSAKKIRI
+426 
-436 NSGTYVDARLLTLK
+436 N
-450 SSCLTE
+450 
-456 YEDSD
+456 

>member
-1 MNSNFEY
+1 MNSNFKY

-16 KYENLTKAATVLK
+16 KYENLTKAATALK

-38 IHKLENELGCRLFTR
+38 IHKLEGELGCRLFTR
-53 SKTGMQLT
+53 SKTGMKLT

-167 HDILISGNR
+167 RDILIAGMR
-176 FGELKDDGKEVS
+176 FEELKAGKEELS

-203 TITRRFLNEYFEKNS
+203 TITRRFLNEYFEKNG
-218 LTFTPDMEL
+218 LTFAPDMEL
-227 ATTDMILPAVKHN
+227 ATTDMILPAVRHN
-240 LGLGFMP
+240 LGLGFIP
-247 HEEGHAAALPLTEI
+247 AEFADAELKSGQVFEIKVKEKLP
-261 VSKLC
+261 
-266 TLVEHN
+266 
-272 PDAFERIVEQ
+272 ERNIILIYDMEYPQ
-282 SYTTALGSL
+282 S
-291 DEECAFRNEIALLS
+291 IA
-305 VSSAVLC
+305 
-312 WALKLLKQPDSAQT
+312 
-326 THEVCQAYINN
+326 
-337 CLSEWDSSLDCN
+337 
-349 AKEILHKALFSASE
+349 AKEFQKFLKEKDNESAN
-363 AGDIRFIRYEEVDSS
+363 
-378 YDPERDIVQKK
+378 
-389 DAFLLKGSLLKSL
+389 
-402 LHEYAPGYSASDVIS
+402 HE
-417 RLQSEHLLS
+417 
-426 EFSSAKKIRI
+426 K
-436 NSGTYVDARLLTLK
+436 
-450 SSCLTE
+450 
-456 YEDSD
+456 